1 MYSVVRVASVVA
13 IAVAVVIVITI
24 AVVIVITIAI
34 RVTEI
39 ASLFL
44 ISSHPPYYPD

>member
-13 IAVAVVIVITI
+13 IAV

>member
-13 IAVAVVIVITI
+13 IAIAVAVVITIVITI
-24 AVVIVITIAI
+24 AT
-34 RVTEI
+34 RVAEI